1 MDYGKAFNITK
12 SPEEI
17 EIRKLKMMIKNLEQA
32 INQRNLEIQRLN
44 EQIDEMYNFM
54 NVIYDY
60 K

>member
-17 EIRKLKMMIKNLEQA
+17 EIRKLKMMIKNLEQT

>member
-1 MDYGKAFNITK
+1 MDYGKAFNTTK

-17 EIRKLKMMIKNLEQA
+17 EIRKLKMMIKNLEQT